1 MGGKDAELGR
11 KKSSPGVEKELCPN
25 DLSPPTWPCELGW
38 LCNVSHTHLSPST
51 LYITWELS
59 PTFYYHLRGN
69 PEGILLL
76 LYI

>member
-1 MGGKDAELGR
+1 MGGEDAELGR

-25 DLSPPTWPCELGW
+25 DLIPPLGPENW
-38 LCNVSHTHLSPST
+38 ADSAMSHTHLSPST
-51 LYITWELS
+51 LYITWEPF

>member
-1 MGGKDAELGR
+1 MRGNDAELGR

-25 DLSPPTWPCELGW
+25 DLSPPLGPENW
-38 LCNVSHTHLSPST
+38 AGSAMSHTHLSPST
-51 LYITWELS
+51 LYITWEPFAMFS
-59 PTFYYHLRGN
+59 YHLRGN